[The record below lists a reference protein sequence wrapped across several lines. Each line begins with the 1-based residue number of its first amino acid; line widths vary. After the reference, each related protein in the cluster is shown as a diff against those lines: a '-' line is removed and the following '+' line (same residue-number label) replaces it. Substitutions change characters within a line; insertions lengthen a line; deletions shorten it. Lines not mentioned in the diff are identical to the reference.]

1 MSTAANKIR
10 SLLGIGAEGDPN
22 APAPDPHAQPGVPVP
37 DPNKP
42 AEPKPADPNPGPTDP
57 LAAFAAIFDN
67 TKPAVPGQEDIP
79 ASVAN
84 ILTAEN
90 VKGITDKLNFLDYI
104 TPETREAIAAGG
116 DNGKALMTAFN
127 EIGIG
132 AYQNAL
138 AHGTKV
144 SESIME
150 DRLSRMEA
158 TFSDK
163 IKASQVQSNISAHE
177 SISKSPVLQAGIS
190 MIADRLRQT
199 NPTASAE
206 DITKQA
212 TDFFMESAK
221 VLGGGE
227 SGDNLGGGGNPAP
240 TGQETDWVEFAFTD
254 SAGDEPGSGE
264 SQ

>member
-1 MSTAANKIR
+1 MSTTAGKIR
-10 SLLGIGAEGDPN
+10 SLLGIGQEG
-22 APAPDPHAQPGVPVP
+22 APDAVPPDPHAQPGQPMP
-37 DPNKP
+37 DPNAPAQPKP
-42 AEPKPADPNPGPTDP
+42 AEGNPGPQDP

-67 TKPAVPGQEDIP
+67 SKPGEPGAEDIP

-84 ILTAEN
+84 ILTTEN

-116 DNGKALMTAFN
+116 DNGKALMAAFN

-158 TFSDK
+158 SFSDK

-177 SISKSPVLQAGIS
+177 SIQKSPVLQAGIS

-227 SGDNLGGGGNPAP
+227 VGQMDSKGNPAP
-240 TGQETDWVEFAFTD
+240 VGQETDWVDFAFED
-254 SAGDEPGSGE
+254 GSGGEPGSGE